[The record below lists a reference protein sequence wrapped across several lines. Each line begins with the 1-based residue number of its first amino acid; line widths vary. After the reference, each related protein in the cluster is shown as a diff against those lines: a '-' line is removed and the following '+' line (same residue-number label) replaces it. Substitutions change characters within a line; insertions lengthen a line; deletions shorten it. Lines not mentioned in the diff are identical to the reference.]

1 MLTAVNMGQAPLG
14 LGVAAAVTGCV
25 HQGPGTAAG
34 TPLWTFPALSLLPD
48 STLHLCR
55 IHGKVSVA
63 LPSCTRMWVGK
74 MPAPP
79 AQRACLRA
87 ELAQDGEVAQGPEGH
102 VKAWPSPNTYK
113 SEAHASQVSQSSVY
127 FGDSCRAAQDR
138 GRQVWSCPQGERVS
152 DQGPHTR
159 SQGWSPGSLSPRQ
172 HPSGVE
178 LASGR
183 PFSTGFFWAGRG
195 GHTPRHGC
203 RHGEAEA
210 SGWGSPWGLRCPRD
224 HWGGAGGRPAS
235 QGGFTRGTEVSYE
248 AVQGKGTHL
257 SPQDQTEGGC
267 CSPGGRAGVRPP
279 GDVALTSAAAAAQV
293 AGRTPCRRR
302 W

>member
-1 MLTAVNMGQAPLG
+1 MLIAVNMGQAPLG

-25 HQGPGTAAG
+25 HQDPGTAAG

-113 SEAHASQVSQSSVY
+113 SEAHASQVSHSSVY
-127 FGDSCRAAQDR
+127 FGDSCRASQDR

-183 PFSTGFFWAGRG
+183 PFSNRVLLGREGRPHTQARLQTRRGRG
-195 GHTPRHGC
+195 Q
-203 RHGEAEA
+203 
-210 SGWGSPWGLRCPRD
+210 WVGLPV
-224 HWGGAGGRPAS
+224 G
-235 QGGFTRGTEVSYE
+235 
-248 AVQGKGTHL
+248 
-257 SPQDQTEGGC
+257 
-267 CSPGGRAGVRPP
+267 
-279 GDVALTSAAAAAQV
+279 AQV
-293 AGRTPCRRR
+293 PTGPLGRGWRPLRFPR
-302 W
+302 WLYEGH